1 VQKKYLGLLFVI
13 MFLMMLGFGI
23 IIPILPYFA
32 ESMGASSFEIG
43 LLFAIYNIMQFIFA
57 PIWGKLSDR
66 IGRKPLILV
75 GLLGFAITFILFG
88 LSTSYA
94 EMLIYRLFGGIVSAA
109 AIPTV
114 TAMVADLFP
123 PEERAKGMGVIGA
136 GIGLSFVFGPAIG
149 GLLGEVNPSYPF
161 YASGIVAL
169 LTFLFVTVS
178 LPESLPPE
186 KRADVKREKRNNPL
200 TALFGSMALLYNIV
214 FIVSLTF
221 SGLETTFAL
230 YINDLYGLTSKELGY
245 MFLVMGI
252 IAAIVQGGMIGR
264 MVKKWGEAAVLSVGL
279 LLYAIGFI
287 SILLADSFWGFA
299 LNLSLFGAGQ
309 GMIRA
314 SATSL
319 ITQRTTQGQGVTSG
333 TMSSMDSLGRI
344 LGPLLGGALYAWHA
358 SGPFLTGFVLIL
370 VMLILFRSRHLYTVK
385 QTETQ

>member
-1 VQKKYLGLLFVI
+1 MQKKYLGLLFVI
-13 MFLMMLGFGI
+13 MFLMMLGFGM

-32 ESMGASSFEIG
+32 ESVGASSLEIG
-43 LLFAIYNIMQFIFA
+43 LLFSSYNIMQFLFA
-57 PIWGKLSDR
+57 PIWGALSDR
-66 IGRKPLILV
+66 IGRKPLIML
-75 GLLGFAITFILFG
+75 GLSGFAIAFILFG
-88 LSTSYA
+88 LSTSYS
-94 EMLIYRLFGGIVSAA
+94 EMLAYRLFGGIVSAA

-123 PEERAKGMGVIGA
+123 PDERAKGMGVIGA

-149 GLLGEVNPSYPF
+149 GLLGQYGAGYPF
-161 YASGIVAL
+161 FAAGAVAL
-169 LTFLFVTVS
+169 LTLLLVIVS

-186 KRADVKREKRNNPL
+186 KRSHVQREKRDNPL
-200 TALFGSMALLYNIV
+200 TALFGSLALLYHIV
-214 FIVSLTF
+214 FIVSFTF
-221 SGLETTFAL
+221 AGLETTFAL
-230 YINDLYGLTSKELGY
+230 YINDLYGLTAKELGY

-264 MVKKWGEAAVLSVGL
+264 MVKKWGEANVLSIGL
-279 LLYAIGFI
+279 LLYALGFI

-333 TMSSMDSLGRI
+333 TMSSIDSLGRI
-344 LGPLLGGALYAWHA
+344 LGPLAGGALYAWTK
-358 SGPFLTGFVLIL
+358 SGPFLLGFVLIM
-370 VMLILFRSRHLYTVK
+370 VVLILFRGRNLYSLK
-385 QTETQ
+385 QTETH